1 MNRRFS
7 KTISHQFGHRNKVL
21 VDNLIKK
28 EIKEIA
34 IEVAQNGKTESTSYN

>member
-7 KTISHQFGHRNKVL
+7 KTLGHQFGHRSQVL

>member
-21 VDNLIKK
+21 VDNLVKK

-34 IEVAQNGKTESTSYN
+34 IEVA